1 MENEL
6 LYNLM
11 KPKTLKDVIGQE
23 HLTGE
28 GKILNNLV
36 KSKKPMS
43 FILYGKPGTGKNSI
57 ADAFV
62 NDLNL
67 RYRKFNSTINN
78 KKDLDII
85 FAEAKMYNGLIVIA
99 DEFHRLNKDK
109 QDLFLEYLE
118 NGLISLIILTSENP
132 YITINKAIR
141 SRCQLFNLKE
151 ISKEDIYKALKKVKN
166 KKILKNLDITDDA
179 LKLISEIAR
188 GDLRSAYN
196 LLETAYYYTNNKIN
210 SSIIKEISPKASLH
224 LDKNGNSYYD
234 LLSALQKSIRGSEVD
249 AALYYTGLLL
259 ERGDLDAIYRRLSVI
274 AYEDVG
280 LANPMMGVKV
290 MAARENSLYVGL
302 PEARIITSS
311 IVIEMA
317 LSPKSNTGIMAIDKV
332 INDINKEG
340 DFNTPSNLKTSSN
353 TYKYPF
359 DYKNNYVKQD
369 YLPKE
374 KEGTK
379 YYNPQDLGYEK
390 NIKNYYDF
398 INKLKDD

>member
-151 ISKEDIYKALKKVKN
+151 ISKEDIYKALKKVKT
-166 KKILKNLDITDDA
+166 KKILKNLNITDDA

-196 LLETAYYYTNNKIN
+196 LLETAYYYTDNKIN

-280 LANPMMGVKV
+280 LANPMIGVKV

-317 LSPKSNTGIMAIDKV
+317 LSPKSNTGIIAIDKV